1 MKTLCKEQGTQEWL
15 AAKRGVISASRA
27 QVALMAKHT
36 KGYRRYVEELADD
49 IDGVPNFDEE
59 EPPPWFTDG
68 RYYESWARGW
78 YSFKFD
84 TDVDQTG
91 FIVHDDYSYIGCS
104 PDGLIGDDGLLEIKY
119 RKSLKTFKQHAA
131 LRANNTVIAQ
141 VQTQL
146 FVTGRQWCDYVNY
159 WRSDD
164 HEIEKGFRERIERDQ
179 AYIDNTLL
187 PAFLELYREVKRLV
201 EDRKTRYNS
210 LD

>member
-1 MKTLCKEQGTQEWL
+1 MRVLCKEQGTKEWL
-15 AAKRGVISASRA
+15 RVKRGVISASRA

-36 KGYRRYVEELADD
+36 KGYQNYVEELADD

-78 YSFKFD
+78 YAFKY
-84 TDVDQTG
+84 DVDVKEIG
-91 FIVHDDYSYIGCS
+91 FAVHDDYSWIGCS
-104 PDGLIGDDGLLEIKY
+104 PDGLIGEDGCLEIKY
-119 RKSLKTFKQHAA
+119 RKSLKTFKEHAA

-164 HEIEKGFRERIERDQ
+164 HEKEQGFRERIEYDP

-187 PAFLELYREVKRLV
+187 PAFLGLYRDVNKLV
-201 EDRKTRYNS
+201 AERKAKYNPR
-210 LD
+210 